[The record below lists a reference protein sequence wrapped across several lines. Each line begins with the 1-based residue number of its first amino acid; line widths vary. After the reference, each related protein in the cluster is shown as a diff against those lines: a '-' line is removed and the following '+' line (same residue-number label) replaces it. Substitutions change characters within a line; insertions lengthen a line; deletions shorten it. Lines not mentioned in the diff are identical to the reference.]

1 MVPLQVGERW
11 VNPLPDEASRKVGKI
26 LAKIEKK
33 GEFLSDVVCIPI
45 VETWKAYIGNS
56 RSPSSSVSGH
66 LLLFSDSEDIC
77 NYPNDRLGVIIIS
90 CLRSYNP
97 HQYRLT
103 PMGISTKMAVFI
115 EDCSICQCTACMN
128 LAMCME
134 YYVKCNFKIYLNLN
148 DFNPPLVKC

>member
-1 MVPLQVGERW
+1 ME
-11 VNPLPDEASRKVGKI
+11 
-26 LAKIEKK
+26 
-33 GEFLSDVVCIPI
+33 
-45 VETWKAYIGNS
+45 GNFGNI
-56 RSPSSSVSGH
+56 RSPSSSISGH

-115 EDCSICQCTACMN
+115 EDCSICQCTACIN

-134 YYVKCNFKIYLNLN
+134 YYVKCNFKFYLNLN
-148 DFNPPLVKC
+148 DFNSLPPCEMLKKNGRVTKTIKSM